1 MTTVINFKSAQDTE
15 SQKNLEFFISTN
27 KKNFIFPN
35 NDWNDNIW
43 DITSFLKDK
52 INDNKSKK
60 VYFRSVTDHSTS
72 KNEINISMSEPL
84 IDFAKAVFCQIM
96 REKKLYEYKRI

>member
-52 INDNKSKK
+52 NCPKSN
-60 VYFRSVTDHSTS
+60 Y
-72 KNEINISMSEPL
+72 
-84 IDFAKAVFCQIM
+84 
-96 REKKLYEYKRI
+96 KLLGPTPKR

>member
-1 MTTVINFKSAQDTE
+1 MTTIINFKSAQDTE
-15 SQKNLEFFISTN
+15 SKKNLEVFISNN

-43 DITSFLKDK
+43 NITSFLTDK

-60 VYFRSVTDHSTS
+60 F
-72 KNEINISMSEPL
+72 KI
-84 IDFAKAVFCQIM
+84 
-96 REKKLYEYKRI
+96 

>member
-43 DITSFLKDK
+43 DITSFLKD
-52 INDNKSKK
+52 
-60 VYFRSVTDHSTS
+60 
-72 KNEINISMSEPL
+72 ISE
-84 IDFAKAVFCQIM
+84 C
-96 REKKLYEYKRI
+96 KRNYDLLQNLHIC